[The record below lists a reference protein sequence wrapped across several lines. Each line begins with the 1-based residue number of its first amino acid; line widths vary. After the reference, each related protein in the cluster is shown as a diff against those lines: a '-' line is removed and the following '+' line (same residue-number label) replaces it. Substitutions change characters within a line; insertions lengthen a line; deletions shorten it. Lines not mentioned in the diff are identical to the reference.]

1 MKQSIRERYEQAVF
15 DTDRQQALQ
24 VVEQALKIGMTP
36 EEIVFEVVVP
46 AIEDSISAVSVHRY
60 TNLAQHFMASQI
72 AAEVT
77 EQMVPLFSQ
86 APEIVGR
93 MVIGTA
99 AGDFHGLGKRIVSG
113 CLKAQMVDVFDLGLN
128 VPAERFVE
136 QAITEGAGVIGIS
149 SMMVHTACSE
159 NGPQEVRRILRE
171 RGLEDRIRIIVGG
184 APYNHD
190 DELYHTVQADAW
202 ARNGVAAGPV
212 VMRLLEEVRP

>member
-202 ARNGVAAGPV
+202 ARNGVAASPV

>member
-1 MKQSIRERYEQAVF
+1 MKRSIRERYEQAVF

-46 AIEDSISAVSVHRY
+46 AIEDSISAVSVRRY

-86 APEIVGR
+86 TPEMLGR

-113 CLKAQMVDVFDLGLN
+113 CLKAQMVEVFDLGLN

-136 QAITEGAGVIGIS
+136 QAVTEGAGVIGIS